1 MKYFKTAQ
9 RIWAKS
15 HLNELN
21 CNLIFH
27 TNFKKRAGISM
38 VIAGNNVFSVYLN
51 GKLIHYGP
59 ARAAHDLYRVDQLEL
74 KELNENNNLVIF
86 VNGSYANT
94 FYTLNNDPFL
104 ICEVRCGD
112 EIICSTGTNF
122 NVYNNVFRIRKVLR
136 YSYQRGF
143 SESYHL
149 DERYIEIFKGNFSNI
164 SKEEIIVLPDNNAYF
179 ARNVNYI
186 SFDILKGNHFESGK
200 VYRDES
206 LPLYDDRYMHLDFL
220 KIFSLDELEDNPNL
234 KVCKYKYELKEK
246 TKGLKSQEFKTFK
259 FTNSYT
265 GFFKIS
271 LKIKKTSQIF
281 IIFDEMTLSKDN
293 LKPIDINCFRNTTN
307 NVISLKLEKGKYNFI
322 NFEPYSAKYIRVI
335 CDEGEVEYCNISLLK
350 YETKRNH
357 EFNFECSNVKVRSIM
372 KAVYSTYKQNSVDMF
387 TDCPSRE
394 RAGWLCDSF
403 FEGKASQIL
412 DTSNNVEKNFL
423 ENFAYFKAPNLPKNM
438 VPMCYPAELTENDF
452 IPQWSLWY
460 ILELYDYK
468 NRTADLETV
477 EISLKNVRNLV
488 TYFKEYENK
497 DGYISNIPGWNFVE
511 WSDCNLPEHLEG
523 INFPTNMLYS
533 EALVKAGLLLNDLSL
548 ISKGQ
553 SLKEKI
559 KNDAFDGTFFVDNG
573 YLKEDGSIQKSKYY
587 SETCQYY
594 AFYFGIAT
602 REKFSDLFDIMLN
615 NFGPNGT
622 RESKY
627 SYLAQSNVL
636 PGYILRLSILNKEG
650 YLSESFKEIVEYFY
664 DMSVL
669 TGTIWEHNGTHA
681 SLNHGFTSVI
691 ANFLMNDY
699 FGLKEINAIKKEI
712 RMSIKALKKQA
723 RTTIYIC
730 NLPVKFI
737 NDGKEVV
744 VENNSKYKIVYDID

>member
-1 MKYFKTAQ
+1 
-9 RIWAKS
+9 
-15 HLNELN
+15 
-21 CNLIFH
+21 
-27 TNFKKRAGISM
+27 
-38 VIAGNNVFSVYLN
+38 
-51 GKLIHYGP
+51 
-59 ARAAHDLYRVDQLEL
+59 
-74 KELNENNNLVIF
+74 
-86 VNGSYANT
+86 
-94 FYTLNNDPFL
+94 
-104 ICEVRCGD
+104 
-112 EIICSTGTNF
+112 
-122 NVYNNVFRIRKVLR
+122 
-136 YSYQRGF
+136 
-143 SESYHL
+143 
-149 DERYIEIFKGNFSNI
+149 
-164 SKEEIIVLPDNNAYF
+164 
-179 ARNVNYI
+179 
-186 SFDILKGNHFESGK
+186 
-200 VYRDES
+200 
-206 LPLYDDRYMHLDFL
+206 
-220 KIFSLDELEDNPNL
+220 
-234 KVCKYKYELKEK
+234 
-246 TKGLKSQEFKTFK
+246 
-259 FTNSYT
+259 
-265 GFFKIS
+265 
-271 LKIKKTSQIF
+271 
-281 IIFDEMTLSKDN
+281 
-293 LKPIDINCFRNTTN
+293 
-307 NVISLKLEKGKYNFI
+307 
-322 NFEPYSAKYIRVI
+322 
-335 CDEGEVEYCNISLLK
+335 
-350 YETKRNH
+350 
-357 EFNFECSNVKVRSIM
+357 M

-533 EALVKAGLLLNDLSL
+533 EALVKAGLLLNDLCL

-553 SLKEKI
+553 NLKEKI
-559 KNDAFDGTFFVDNG
+559 KNDAFDGAFFVDNG

-602 REKFSDLFDIMLN
+602 KEKFSDLFDIMLN

-627 SYLAQSNVL
+627 SYLAPSNVL

-723 RTTIYIC
+723 RTTIYIG

-744 VENNSKYKIVYDID
+744 VDNNSKYKIVYDID